1 MTGRSSREWAK
12 LAEYGSAHEAEL
24 AAGRLESEGIPF
36 RIDQHGAAGIFGPG
50 FSGRSVLG
58 VTLYV
63 PGSDLSAARA
73 ALDLDDDEDRFDD
86 AG

>member
-1 MTGRSSREWAK
+1 MTDRSSREWVK
-12 LAEYGSAHEAEL
+12 LAEYGSTQEAEL

-50 FSGRSVLG
+50 HSGSSVLG

-63 PGSDLSAARA
+63 PGSDLSVARD
-73 ALDLDDDEDRFDD
+73 ALDLYDPDRLDD
-86 AG
+86 AS